1 MIGYSGSDMK
11 SLCGEAAMGPIRSID
26 TTMLLSIDSAAVR
39 PVTTEDFE
47 VAFAQARAS
56 VSQSDLAALKD
67 WNDQFGSFKGGEY
80 DSLFVTETLDGDKEL

>member
-1 MIGYSGSDMK
+1 MK
-11 SLCGEAAMGPIRSID
+11 TLCDEAALRPIRSID
-26 TTMLLSIDSAAVR
+26 TMMLLSIDSAPLR
-39 PVTTEDFE
+39 PVTIEDFE
-47 VAFAQARAS
+47 VAFAQIRAS